1 MKVIF
6 VGGIHGVGKT
16 TGCKVVAEEL
26 GIPHY
31 TASQVIKGEKASAV
45 AGQSKLVAD
54 IDENQRL
61 LTQGVSKLIQGGR
74 VLLDG
79 HFTIRRES
87 DGGIDA
93 VHVDVFRNLHIEGI
107 VTYMDAPGEI
117 AKRMQLRDGVLL
129 PAGLLQSHQ
138 DAEIAHAKH
147 VAAMLSV
154 PLVVLQAFDTEGM
167 KQAIV
172 SGWI

>member
-6 VGGIHGVGKT
+6 VAGIHGVGKT
-16 TGCKVVAEEL
+16 TGCKAVAEEL

-45 AGQSKLVAD
+45 AEQSKLVVD

-61 LTQGVSKLIQGGR
+61 LVQGVSKLIERGR
-74 VLLDG
+74 FLFDG

-87 DGGIDA
+87 DGGIEA
-93 VHVDVFRNLHIEGI
+93 VHVDVFRQLHIEGI
-107 VTYMDAPGEI
+107 VVYTDAPSEI

-129 PAGLLQSHQ
+129 PVGLLQSHQ

-147 VAAMLSV
+147 VSAALSV
-154 PLVVLQAFDTEGM
+154 PLVMLQAFDTDGM
-167 KQAIV
+167 KQAII
-172 SGWI
+172 SGWL

>member
-6 VGGIHGVGKT
+6 VAGIHGVGKT
-16 TGCKVVAEEL
+16 TGCKAVAEEL

-45 AGQSKLVAD
+45 AEQSKLVAD

-61 LTQGVSKLIQGGR
+61 LIQGVSKLIEGGR
-74 VLLDG
+74 FLLDG

-87 DGGIDA
+87 DGDIEA
-93 VHVDVFRNLHIEGI
+93 VHVDVFRQLRIESI
-107 VTYMDAPGEI
+107 VTYTDAPSEI
-117 AKRMQLRDGVLL
+117 AKRMQLRDGVLT
-129 PAGLLQSHQ
+129 PIGLLQSHQ

-147 VAAMLSV
+147 VAAELFV
-154 PLVVLQAFDTEGM
+154 PLVMLQAFDIEGM
-167 KQAIV
+167 KRAIV
-172 SGWI
+172 SGWV